1 MLRKNSAAVAD
12 CQYTGAH
19 YMCSGSGVAD
29 RELLAATLN
38 TVHRKE
44 LLNG

>member
-1 MLRKNSAAVAD
+1 VSLDGR
-12 CQYTGAH
+12 G
-19 YMCSGSGVAD
+19 GFAD

-44 LLNG
+44 LLNDRA

>member
-1 MLRKNSAAVAD
+1 MSALAFCVL
-12 CQYTGAH
+12 G
-19 YMCSGSGVAD
+19 GGFAD
-29 RELLAATLN
+29 RDLLAATLN